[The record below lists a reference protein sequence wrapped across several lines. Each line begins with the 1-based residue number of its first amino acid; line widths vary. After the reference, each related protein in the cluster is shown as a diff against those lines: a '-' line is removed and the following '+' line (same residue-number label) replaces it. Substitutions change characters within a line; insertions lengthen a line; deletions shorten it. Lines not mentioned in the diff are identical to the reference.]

1 MTAPTYRSGLLF
13 TKAHRLVRGR
23 IYDLLE
29 TYDLNPTIWSLLSMS
44 SQAID
49 GVRSSVVA
57 EQIGV
62 KPPMVT
68 LLADQLVEQGLLR
81 RVSHHTDGRVV
92 ILVASSKGQ
101 KLVTEL
107 EKKIGDEIGHLMNG
121 LNEQEVLVF
130 QKALSTIISNAE

>member
-1 MTAPTYRSGLLF
+1 MTAPTYLSGMLF

-23 IYDLLE
+23 VYDLLE
-29 TYDLNPTIWSLLSMS
+29 TYDLNPTLWSLLSIV

-92 ILVASSKGQ
+92 ILVVSSKGKRLVKEVEE
-101 KLVTEL
+101 KLGSQ
-107 EKKIGDEIGHLMNG
+107 IAQLMNG
-121 LNEQEVLVF
+121 LTAAEIQAF
-130 QKALSTIISNAE
+130 QKSLLTIIANAE